1 MYTSAL
7 PGYAIF
13 FTSVHSRIPY
23 NLLTLACKSSG
34 VLKEISLL
42 EFSLYEPFEIY
53 LATAINLSNDF
64 IKSGAL

>member
-34 VLKEISLL
+34 VLKISLL